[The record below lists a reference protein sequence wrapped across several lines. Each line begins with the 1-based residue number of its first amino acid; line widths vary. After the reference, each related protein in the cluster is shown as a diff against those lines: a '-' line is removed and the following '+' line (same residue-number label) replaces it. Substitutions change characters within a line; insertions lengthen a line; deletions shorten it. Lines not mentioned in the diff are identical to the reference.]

1 MAWSGMTYRIDFYR
15 EGAVVSVVKDLEDLS
30 AAKRTAEKE
39 VATRDAEIALV
50 IDVDGTG
57 TEVASIRQDTM
68 VWDDE

>member
-1 MAWSGMTYRIDFYR
+1 MSYRVEFRR
-15 EGAVVSVVKDLEDLS
+15 EGGVIGEAEGLEDRD
-30 AAKRTAEKE
+30 AAKRLAVAEIAK
-39 VATRDAEIALV
+39 RDADIALV